1 MFEECCLVKVAV
13 LYGGV
18 SKEREVSLSS
28 GKGIIE
34 ALEQKGHDV
43 VGIDFHPERL
53 EEIINLDVD
62 CVFIGLHGK
71 FGEDGR
77 IQGLLDMLEIPYV
90 GSGVLASALAM
101 DKAKAKQIFSMHNI
115 PVAKGISYPVSED
128 TDIATLAEE
137 INSEFQ
143 APFVIKPNREGS
155 TLGLTI
161 VTEPSEV
168 AKAVKLAAESDDH
181 ILVEDFVKGTELT
194 VAVLGVKGKEKAL
207 PIIEIVP
214 KNEYYDYES
223 KYAAGGSEHIIPA
236 RINDDVAEQIQ
247 KYAVLAHQALNCEVY
262 SRVDFILDEAGIPY
276 ILEVNTLPGMT
287 PTSLFPDTAKTIG
300 LNYNDM
306 IEEFIDLTM
315 GNKHNK
321 SR

>member
-1 MFEECCLVKVAV
+1 MKVAV

-43 VGIDFHPERL
+43 IGIDFHPERL

-143 APFVIKPNREGS
+143 PPFVIKPNREGS

-161 VTEPSEV
+161 VTEPSQV
-168 AKAVKLAAESDDH
+168 AQAVKLAAESDDH

-247 KYAVLAHQALNCEVY
+247 KYAVLAHQVLNCEVY
-262 SRVDFILDEAGIPY
+262 SRVDFILDETGIPY

-306 IEEFIDLTM
+306 IEEFIQLTM
-315 GNKHNK
+315 GNKQNK